1 MPTYQEYQSAGG
13 TMSLSDYTAFSRKA
27 WALLDTLTMGR
38 AAVSTGAVLSKVK
51 LALYDMADELFRQSQ
66 GGEVASATND
76 GYSETYV
83 VTGKSREDKLR
94 SIAASYLANTGLLYR
109 GL

>member
-1 MPTYQEYQSAGG
+1 MPTYFDYVSAGG
-13 TMSLSDYTAFSRKA
+13 AMSQTNYYVFSSKA